1 MASKK
6 YFLFSFILCLL
17 VGSSFAQIGASYDL
31 RDSSLIPAK
40 RVPQHNEFL
49 NNAYPFP
56 AKPRNE
62 WEIGV
67 KGGLPFG
74 ETDVRY
80 WGPTGGFG
88 LHVRKAMGYVF
99 SVRGEFDWL
108 RMKGLNFSPSSGF
121 VNDPAWQGNGYTAGS
136 PANPTAV
143 DHVFYNYRTTV
154 NELSLQGVIT
164 LNNVRFHRAKT
175 GFNAYG
181 FGGIGLSR
189 YNTFINT
196 HHANGTSYEADF
208 NALYAKYLATPDQFG
223 YKNRKAIKSD
233 LKSIMDG
240 KFDTQAEEDPGHP
253 KLGGWPVYPV
263 MVVGAGVEFKLNNK
277 FNIAVEYKHTFIKTD
292 LLDGQQWQENYN
304 AATSTSPAQTRDFD
318 SYSFASVGINYNIG
332 KKSVEPLWW
341 LNPLDYAYSEINAP
355 RHMKLPK
362 PVLDDADGDGVTDQ
376 FDLEPNTPKGC
387 PVDTHG
393 VSRDTDGDGVP
404 DCKDKELITPTQ
416 CQPVDADGVGK
427 CPDPQ
432 CCKDIKALLDSGNF
446 TNKRCSIGDLPSIT
460 FKGRSVTL
468 SKDSKALMASI
479 AQKMRNNP
487 NCKVAVIG
495 YGESSKAAQQLSWDR
510 VNEVIKYLVEK
521 EGVSADRFIFR
532 YGQTGGDENTIDLKD
547 GTGEEGP
554 NTVPAPHPNLRRK

>member
-6 YFLFSFILCLL
+6 YFLFSVILCLL
-17 VGSSFAQIGASYDL
+17 VSTSFAQIGGSYDL

-40 RVPQHNEFL
+40 RMPQHEEFL

-62 WEIGV
+62 WEIGL
-67 KGGLPFG
+67 KGGLPFASS
-74 ETDVRY
+74 DVRY

-88 LHVRKAMGYVF
+88 IHVRKALGYVF
-99 SVRGEFDWL
+99 SIRGEFDWL
-108 RMKGLNFSPSSGF
+108 RMKGLNFQPSSDFGKNTAWMAPGTIPGANGPS
-121 VNDPAWQGNGYTAGS
+121 VNPYQPG
-136 PANPTAV
+136 V
-143 DHVFYNYRTTV
+143 DDVFYNYRTTV
-154 NELSLQGVIT
+154 NELSVQGVVT
-164 LNNVRFHRAKT
+164 LNNLRFHRSKT
-175 GFNAYG
+175 GFNVYG

-189 YNTFINT
+189 YHTFVNT
-196 HHANGTSYEADF
+196 HDASGSYEAAF
-208 NALYAKYLATPDQFG
+208 NNLVATAPPG
-223 YKNRKAIKSD
+223 YFSYSNRKAIKKQ

-240 KFDTQAEEDPGHP
+240 KFDTPAQTDPGQP
-253 KLGGWPVYPV
+253 TLGGWPIYPV
-263 MVVGAGVEFKLNNK
+263 AVVGAGAAFKINNK
-277 FNIAVEYKHTFIKTD
+277 FNLAVEYKYTLIKTD
-292 LLDGQQWQENYN
+292 LLDGQQWQENG
-304 AATSTSPAQTRDFD
+304 ATQTAQTRDYD
-318 SYSFASVGINYNIG
+318 SYSFFSVGLNYNIG
-332 KKSVEPLWW
+332 KKAVEPLWW

-362 PVLDDADGDGVTDQ
+362 PILDDADGDGVTDQ

-432 CCKDIKALLDSGNF
+432 CCKDLRAYIDSTGGGHG
-446 TNKRCSIGDLPSIT
+446 KCSIGDLPSIT
-460 FKGRSVTL
+460 FKGRGVSL
-468 SKDSKALMASI
+468 SKDAKALLASI
-479 AQKMRNNP
+479 ADKMRNNP
-487 NCKVAVIG
+487 NCKVAVVG
-495 YGESSKAAQQLSWDR
+495 YGESSKSAQQLSWDR

-521 EGVSADRFIFR
+521 EGISLDRFIFR
-532 YGQTGGDENTIDLKD
+532 YGQTNGDENTIDLKD

-554 NTVPAPHPNLRRK
+554 NTVPAPHPNLRRKN

>member
-99 SVRGEFDWL
+99 SIRGEFDWL

-121 VNDPAWQGNGYTAGS
+121 VNNTAWTGQGYDPTK
-136 PANPTAV
+136 

-181 FGGIGLSR
+181 FGGIGISR

-196 HHANGTSYEADF
+196 HDANGSYAAKFDQ
-208 NALYAKYLATPDQFG
+208 LYAQYAGTSGQFD
-223 YKNRKAIKSD
+223 YSNRKAIKSA

-240 KFDTQAEEDPGHP
+240 KFDTQAEEDNGHP

-304 AATSTSPAQTRDFD
+304 PATSTSPAQTRDFD

>member
-6 YFLFSFILCLL
+6 YVLFSVILCLL
-17 VGSSFAQIGASYDL
+17 VSSSFAQISGSYDL

-40 RVPQHNEFL
+40 RIPQHNEFL

-62 WEIGV
+62 WEIGI
-67 KGGLPFG
+67 KGGVPFAS
-74 ETDVRY
+74 TDVRY

-88 LHVRKAMGYVF
+88 IHVRKAMGYVF

-108 RMKGLNFSPSSGF
+108 RVKGLNWQPSGDF
-121 VNDPAWQGNGYTAGS
+121 GNNPAWNKDYVVG
-136 PANPTAV
+136 V
-143 DHVFYNYRTTV
+143 DHVFYNYRSTI
-154 NELSLQGVIT
+154 NELTLQGVVT
-164 LNNVRFHRAKT
+164 LNNIRFHRAKT
-175 GFNAYG
+175 GFNVYG
-181 FGGIGLSR
+181 FGGLGLSR
-189 YNTFINT
+189 YNTWVNAHNGSATYQSEFDAIFAKYSGG
-196 HHANGTSYEADF
+196 ANGGFTYS
-208 NALYAKYLATPDQFG
+208 
-223 YKNRKAIKSD
+223 NRKNIKKD
-233 LKSIMDG
+233 IKAALDG
-240 KFDTQAEEDPGHP
+240 SFETKGEQDPGQA

-263 MVVGAGVEFKLNNK
+263 VVVGGGVAFKLNNK
-277 FNIAVEYKHTFIKTD
+277 FNLAAEYKYTIIKTD
-292 LLDGQQWQENYN
+292 LLDGQQWQENG
-304 AATSTSPAQTRDFD
+304 TTQTAQTRDFD
-318 SYSFASVGINYNIG
+318 SYAFLSIGLNYNIG
-332 KKSVEPLWW
+332 SKAVEPLWW

-432 CCKDIKALLDSGNF
+432 CCKDIKAMLDTMDIRGKHS
-446 TNKRCSIGDLPSIT
+446 CSIGDLPSIT
-460 FKGRSVTL
+460 FKGRTVTL
-468 SKDSKALMASI
+468 SKDGKALLASV
-479 AQKMRNNP
+479 AEKMRNNP

-554 NTVPAPHPNLRRK
+554 NTVPAPHPNLRKKK